1 MASQQ
6 AAGKQYGMNCEPPVD
21 RKSNMEAGV
30 SFILSSCVLF
40 SFHVDQSSVEY
51 PDPHQRCFLTATV
64 DGLQGCK
71 LLLEQKSPFFRPQ
84 EKSKAFLAQRN

>member
-21 RKSNMEAGV
+21 ISARKSNMEAGV

-40 SFHVDQSSVEY
+40 SFYVDQSSVAD
-51 PDPHQRCFLTATV
+51 PDPHQIIL
-64 DGLQGCK
+64 
-71 LLLEQKSPFFRPQ
+71 KSF
-84 EKSKAFLAQRN
+84 